1 MNNVLFPLTPT
12 PVQEADEGCK
22 SARVQRPNRT
32 QVELRPVDL
41 EGLLPA
47 DHRARLVWE
56 FVEGLDLGPLY
67 AQIKA
72 VEGHAGR
79 PSIDPAILMAL
90 WLYATLEGV
99 GSARALERLC
109 EQHDAYRW
117 VCGGV
122 SVNYHTLAE
131 FRVGHGEWLDTQLT
145 ASVATLLCEGLVDL
159 KRVAQDGV
167 RVRASAGAASF
178 HRAERLGRELAE
190 AEAQVAALRCEVHED
205 PAATARR
212 LKAARQRAAEDRKK
226 RVEEALAQLP
236 EVAARKKAADRDKA
250 RVSTTDPEAR
260 VMKMADGGFRPA
272 FNGQLATD
280 TATQV
285 IVGVDVSN
293 VGSDLGQAAPM
304 VEQIQARHGTC
315 PDELLVDGGF
325 VAHDDIVALAQP
337 ETGCLVYAPV
347 PEPRDPSRDRHQPLP
362 SDPEA
367 IREWRQRMGTE
378 RAKQIYKHRAATS
391 ECVNAIARN
400 RGLRQFLVRGL
411 AKAKAILLWFALA
424 HNLLR
429 AVSLRQIAAQPA

>member
-1 MNNVLFPLTPT
+1 MSDTLFPLV
-12 PVQEADEGCK
+12 PVKGPDESLKHGP
-22 SARVQRPNRT
+22 RVQRPNRT
-32 QVELRPVDL
+32 QLELRPVDL
-41 EGLLPA
+41 DALLPA

-56 FVEGLDLGPLY
+56 FVEGLDLAPLY
-67 AQIKA
+67 ADIKA

-117 VCGGV
+117 ICGGV

-131 FRVGHGEWLDTQLT
+131 FRVAHGEWLDTQLT
-145 ASVATLLCEGLVDL
+145 ASVATLLFEGLVDL

-178 HRAERLGRELAE
+178 H
-190 AEAQVAALRCEVHED
+190 
-205 PAATARR
+205 
-212 LKAARQRAAEDRKK
+212 K
-226 RVEEALAQLP
+226 
-236 EVAARKKAADRDKA
+236 KKAADKDKA
-250 RVSTTDPEAR
+250 RVSTTDPDAR

-272 FNGQLATD
+272 FNGQFTTD

-293 VGSDLGQAAPM
+293 MGSDLGQAAPM
-304 VEQIQARHGTC
+304 VEQIRARHGTG

-325 VAHDDIVALAQP
+325 VAHDDIVAVAQP
-337 ETGCLVYAPV
+337 GLGCLVYAPV

-378 RAKQIYKHRAATS
+378 RAKEIYKHRAATS

-411 AKAKAILLWFALA
+411 ARVKAILLWFALA
-424 HNLLR
+424 HNLMR
-429 AVSLRQIAAQPA
+429 AVALRRAAAQLA